1 MRYRSLFLYIYG
13 DSSKNSVLI
22 TNRIRKEHCVM
33 RKRKLIGIICIVAAL
48 GVGILIGWGGGH
60 LLDKH
65 KTSDI
70 SYSTDESIETGSS
83 RAQVIEGEGEPLN
96 GDEQETVV
104 ATGIIVTE
112 KAETSKEDDSGNKT
126 IYEDVTSM
134 GEIAIAP
141 EEEEPE
147 AVPDTMPVS
156 AHKAEMYEWQADSF
170 LSEGDKHTAA
180 GMYEISLEYMKDPE
194 VLLKLADLYA
204 EFELTEGDGPDYFW
218 NFDRAT
224 ELYIEAYLATGDTEP
239 FVSFCKLCDGYIID
253 SIMSNGY
260 KYKILD
266 YYGIDCEFVINEN
279 LPSGEYRYYPDFDI
293 NGGKMVIEGKDI
305 DPAFIE
311 NVE

>member
-1 MRYRSLFLYIYG
+1 
-13 DSSKNSVLI
+13 
-22 TNRIRKEHCVM
+22 M

-48 GVGILIGWGGGH
+48 GAGILIGWGGGH
-60 LLDKH
+60 LLDNH
-65 KTSDI
+65 KTPDI
-70 SYSTDESIETGSS
+70 PYSTDENNETGS
-83 RAQVIEGEGEPLN
+83 RRDQVTEGEVGTLN
-96 GDEQETVV
+96 GEEQESVV
-104 ATGIIVTE
+104 VTGNIVTE
-112 KAETSKEDDSGNKT
+112 TAESCEEGDSENKT
-126 IYEDVTSM
+126 IYEDVTSK
-134 GEIAIAP
+134 GEIATAP
-141 EEEEPE
+141 EEEDPE
-147 AVPDTMPVS
+147 NVPDTMPVS

-170 LSEGDKHTAA
+170 LSAGDKHTAA

-266 YYGIDCEFVINEN
+266 YYGIDCEFVINED

-305 DPAFIE
+305 DQVFIE